1 MFQFYTYIIQ
11 FFLCFP
17 PGKGQAYT
25 AVHILRVHA
34 DCMQGGGSGWT
45 FLTAGGAGGDLN
57 AVHIEQKHQRFSLD
71 APETQVQMMG
81 ESVPGIRRG
90 ADEGAVRYVADDV
103 RIYIISVMGGNG
115 SIVVVGGC
123 FAKRGDAER
132 IFRAADKSLFL
143 RTVNQGSQADVL
155 AFPQDACAFQGM
167 KLMAAESQHV
177 NERMPAA
184 HVDGTGWKI
193 AGGIDQQKAVMSF
206 DNGADSGYI
215 LNRAGFR
222 TGGFDT
228 DKRAQRAVFL
238 QDIMKI
244 KRVSPMAFTLSGVW
258 RRQDSHADSMDLCA
272 VGE

>member
-1 MFQFYTYIIQ
+1 
-11 FFLCFP
+11 
-17 PGKGQAYT
+17 
-25 AVHILRVHA
+25 
-34 DCMQGGGSGWT
+34 
-45 FLTAGGAGGDLN
+45 
-57 AVHIEQKHQRFSLD
+57 
-71 APETQVQMMG
+71 
-81 ESVPGIRRG
+81 
-90 ADEGAVRYVADDV
+90 
-103 RIYIISVMGGNG
+103 MGGNG

-244 KRVSPMAFTLSGVW
+244 KRVYFADGIYFERCMAAAGFACRQHGFV
-258 RRQDSHADSMDLCA
+258 RRWGIEDFISVIRPLFRYKSFDGQCIA
-272 VGE
+272 G